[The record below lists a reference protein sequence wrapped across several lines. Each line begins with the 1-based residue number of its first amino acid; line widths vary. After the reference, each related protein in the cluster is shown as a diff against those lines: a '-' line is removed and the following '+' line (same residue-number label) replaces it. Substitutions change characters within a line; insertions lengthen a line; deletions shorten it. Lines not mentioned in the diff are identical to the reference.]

1 VTRLTRTRE
10 AGEFNPWKMGDFTA
24 EFIDGMLKAIV
35 GIEFEIARMKGKAV
49 NADPILNTESL
60 GAFFWP
66 YVKHT
71 AKTV

>member
-1 VTRLTRTRE
+1 
-10 AGEFNPWKMGDFTA
+10 MGDFTA

-35 GIEFEIARMKGKAV
+35 GIEFEFARMKGKAV

-60 GAFFWP
+60 GAFFSS
-66 YVKHT
+66 YGKHT

>member
-1 VTRLTRTRE
+1 
-10 AGEFNPWKMGDFTA
+10 MGDFPA
-24 EFIDGMLKAIV
+24 EFIDVMLKAIV

-60 GAFFWP
+60 GAFFSS
-66 YVKHT
+66 YGKDT